1 MALTGGPALDL
12 KWGGMVFRPTDGELE
27 YDLFCMEFESKASP
41 NKDIY
46 TEGKPKI
53 GYIQQEC
60 AMTPSEFK
68 QYKAMQDGEARAGTV
83 TCPNGDV
90 LSLNCAIEGEQNIS
104 NGKVKIKLSGNVKLQ

>member
-12 KWGGMVFRPTDGELE
+12 KWGGMVLRPTDGELE
-27 YDLFCMEFESKASP
+27 FDFSCMEFESKASA
-41 NKDIY
+41 NGDSY

-60 AMTPSEFK
+60 AMTPTE
-68 QYKAMQDGEARAGTV
+68 YKDYKKMQDGETRAGTC

-90 LSLNCAIEGEQNIS
+90 LSLNCAMEGEQNLS
-104 NGKVKIKLSGNVKLQ
+104 NGKVKVKLSGKVKVQ